1 MKNGFLKKLSI
12 LFLIATMLFSASLLF
27 ACNETDAT
35 DDKDD
40 RPQIVIGS
48 DEYPP
53 FFYIDEDGNFSG
65 IDVEIATKAC
75 ERIGYKAVFK
85 KIEWSDKDILLVNG
99 EVDCLWGCF
108 SMTGRED
115 RYDWIGPYM
124 KSSQVV
130 AVLANS
136 DIYTFADL
144 AEKNIA
150 VQATS
155 IPDEILSA
163 HDDERIP
170 DDIRLYCFTDF
181 DIIFSSLDNGYVD
194 AIAGHDT
201 IMAEYMKEN
210 PSKYRILEEPL
221 LEVNLGAAFLK
232 GENTALVDLLKQS
245 VQVLLNDG
253 TIAEIVTKYGLD
265 PEKVLAL

>member
-12 LFLIATMLFSASLLF
+12 FLLIATMLVSASLLF
-27 ACNETDAT
+27 ACNDTDAS

-40 RPQIVIGS
+40 RPQIVIAC

-53 FFYIDEDGNFSG
+53 FFFMDEDGEFSG

-75 ERIGYKAVFK
+75 DRIGYKAVFK
-85 KIEWSDKDILLVNG
+85 KIPWSDKDTLLANG
-99 EVDCLWGCF
+99 EIDCIWGCF
-108 SMTGRED
+108 TMTGRED
-115 RYDWIGPYM
+115 RYEWVGPYM
-124 KSSQVV
+124 KSRHVV
-130 AVLANS
+130 GVLATS
-136 DIYTFADL
+136 DIYTLADL
-144 AEKNIA
+144 EGKNIA

-155 IPDEILSA
+155 KADEILSA
-163 HDDERIP
+163 HDDPRIP
-170 DDIRLYCFTDF
+170 ENIKLFGFTDF
-181 DIIFSSLDNGYVD
+181 DIIFSSIDNGYVD
-194 AIAGHDT
+194 AIASHNT

-210 PSKYRILEEPL
+210 PSKYRILDEPL

-232 GENTALVDLLKQS
+232 GSERTVIGLLNQS
-245 VQVLLNDG
+245 VKVMLNDG

>member
-12 LFLIATMLFSASLLF
+12 LFLIATMLFSASFLF
-27 ACNETDAT
+27 ACNETNSS

-53 FFYIDEDGNFSG
+53 FFYIDEEGDFSG

-85 KIEWSDKDILLVNG
+85 KIEWSDKDALLTRG
-99 EVDCLWGCF
+99 DIDCLWGSF

-115 RYDWIGPYM
+115 RYDWVGPYM

-130 AVLANS
+130 AVLAS
-136 DIYTFADL
+136 SGIYTFADL
-144 AEKNIA
+144 AGKSIA

-155 IPDEILSA
+155 KPDEIFSA
-163 HDDERIP
+163 HEDERIP

-201 IMAEYMKEN
+201 IMAANMSGNE
-210 PSKYRILEEPL
+210 SKYRILEEPL

-232 GENTALVDLLKQS
+232 DKNLELVNLLNQS
-245 VQVLLNDG
+245 IKVLINDG
-253 TIAEIVTKYGLD
+253 TISEIVRKYGLD
-265 PEKVLAL
+265 PQKVLAL